1 MVLSARPE
9 TASQAVT
16 AIALVLRKR
25 HLPAT
30 RSLAVSF
37 RTTSY
42 QLIASPL
49 TTAID
54 CKYSWSA
61 WSSCVPCGVGL
72 ISRTM
77 VVLQPSANGGVS
89 CPSAQVQTTAC
100 ITKLCEDCSVPAYG
114 PNHLGCL
121 NNGACS
127 DIIPFDGAFT
137 CSCSTGFSGANCEIG
152 LYIPL
157 LSTSIITMHR
167 TR

>member
-1 MVLSARPE
+1 MVLSAKLESVSR
-9 TASQAVT
+9 AAM
-16 AIALVLRKR
+16 AIATAPLKR
-25 HLPAT
+25 RLSAT
-30 RSLAVSF
+30 RSLAVSL
-37 RTTSY
+37 RSTYY
-42 QLIASPL
+42 QLIASPP

-54 CKYSWSA
+54 CEYTWSA

-77 VVLQPSANGGVS
+77 VVLQPSANDGVA

-114 PNHLGCL
+114 QNHLGCL

-137 CSCSTGFSGANCEIG
+137 CNCPIGISGANCEIG
-152 LYIPL
+152 LYVPL
-157 LSTSIITMHR
+157 L
-167 TR
+167 